1 MNRLNVETELCTAP
15 SGAFYIEVY
24 AIGTGRELAHRT
36 RRCRTVREAENAAR
50 TWLMLKARPA
60 TMARFSGA
68 EPVPAA

>member
-1 MNRLNVETELCTAP
+1 MSLNVEAELCTAP
-15 SGAFYIEVY
+15 TGAHYVEIY
-24 AIGTGRELAHRT
+24 ALGEGRKMIHRT
-36 RRCRTVREAENAAR
+36 ARHARPVGAYAEAR